1 MNPVMEKNN
10 ETKTINDEDK
20 ISICKLMKEDTSE
33 IMRKL
38 ESKIPLHAQNYS
50 NLYTG
55 YLRSM
60 GVLFGTCYI
69 TEKEFLDKLDVD
81 QGIQKQMRE
90 YSRIAK
96 ENYLDGIEIGTK
108 FLDDYVKMGISA
120 MKTSDDNFHTMMGSY
135 SKMLSQFNGSLK
147 YSL

>member
-1 MNPVMEKNN
+1 MKSNN
-10 ETKTINDEDK
+10 EIKIINDEDK
-20 ISICKLMKEDTSE
+20 ISVCNLMKDDTSE

-55 YLRSM
+55 YLHSM
-60 GVLFGTCYI
+60 GVLFGTCHI
-69 TEKEFLDKLDVD
+69 AEREFLDKLDID
-81 QGIQKQMRE
+81 QGIQKQMGG

-96 ENYLDGIEIGTK
+96 ENYLNGIEIGTK

-120 MKTSDDNFHTMMGSY
+120 MKTSDDNFHTMIETY
-135 SKMLSQFNGSLK
+135 SKMISQFNDLSK
-147 YSL
+147 PSS